1 MKVWRIE
8 VLGRELFRVEAFDD
22 DEDETVDEET
32 VEEDEDDV
40 IYARLAEMI
49 PCESCGEMFDPDE
62 DVPTPSP
69 LSWGQRLVWD
79 IDTPTKHP
87 FD

>member
-1 MKVWRIE
+1 MRVWRIE

-22 DEDETVDEET
+22 DEDEREDDEET

-40 IYARLAEMI
+40 VYARLAEMI

-62 DVPTPSP
+62 DDTPIVN
-69 LSWGQRLVWD
+69 WGQRMLWD
-79 IDTPTKHP
+79 LDTPTKHP
-87 FD
+87 LD